1 MFLSTMSTSYSF
13 TLSPSPRSRNLR
25 VRLEI
30 FPVLSRS
37 YILKISRSSSICSI
51 LYELNSCWF
60 SQSCFFVMVEMRL
73 LDVLVVD
80 LRMQRILQ
88 VYFLFSDNK
97 VFRLIKLLN
106 LSDHWLSRLKLIM
119 HSSMHLVFISQVLI
133 ALRIKTSSSSISS
146 LSRDAAL
153 GSD

>member
-1 MFLSTMSTSYSF
+1 MSTSYSF

-88 VYFLFSDNK
+88 VYFLFSDKK
-97 VFRLIKLLN
+97 VFPLIKKLLN
-106 LSDHWLSRLKLIM
+106 MPDHWLSRLKLIL

-133 ALRIKTSSSSISS
+133 ALRIETSSSSISS
-146 LSRDAAL
+146 LSRGAAL
-153 GSD
+153 GLD